1 MRCETL
7 IRKFIG
13 IHSWGVAL
21 DCELGRGCVCRLR
34 GLGRIRVQFL
44 QQRLPG
50 EEQNNAGSD
59 NYDGG
64 TVHEKSNGLVS
75 QGQDRGR
82 SPPKDDSAA
91 GGVIQVI
98 SLESPCVRALPE
110 W

>member
-1 MRCETL
+1 MNCEQ
-7 IRKFIG
+7 
-13 IHSWGVAL
+13 
-21 DCELGRGCVCRLR
+21 GRGCVCRLR
-34 GLGRIRVQFL
+34 GLGRIRVQFF

-50 EEQNNAGSD
+50 EEQNDAGSD

-64 TVHEKSNGLVS
+64 TVHEKSNGLVL

-82 SPPKDDSAA
+82 SPPKDGSAA

-98 SLESPCVRALPE
+98 PLESPRVSALPE